1 MAMFRRGP
9 EGSPLSAASVTV
21 MVAVYVGL
29 ALAFGPLLHGLPVR
43 MGWVDGSPATA
54 NDAAFATIDDAFV
67 EHSVLVFRGQDL
79 SPDAQLAFSRRFGP
93 PERHVLTSFALPGH
107 PDVFVVSNVKERGR
121 PTMASLL
128 HAREV
133 PSYGGDTMF
142 ASLFAAYDALS
153 EPMRTLVDGLGAVH
167 DYTLAYE
174 TYFSRFS
181 DRPPLS
187 DEERAAVPPV
197 EHPLVRVHPRSG
209 RRALF
214 VSPGFTRRIVGL
226 APEESDALLGFLRA
240 HVARPDFVYRHR
252 WQAGDLVMWDNRAAL
267 HCAVADY
274 DMDEPRHL
282 HRTSVAGDRPVGV
295 GVAGG

>member
-1 MAMFRRGP
+1 MACQIHR
-9 EGSPLSAASVTV
+9 LSGAIGAEVTG
-21 MVAVYVGL
+21 ADL
-29 ALAFGPLLHGLPVR
+29 AGAL
-43 MGWVDGSPATA
+43 DE
-54 NDAAFATIDDAFV
+54 AAFATIDDAFV

-121 PTMASLL
+121 PTGAIRAGQYWHSDCSYLERPTMASLL

-153 EPMRTLVDGLGAVH
+153 EPMRTLVDGLRAVH

-174 TYFSRFS
+174 TYFSRFA

-240 HVARPDFVYRHR
+240 HVSRPDFVYRHR

-295 GVAGG
+295 GAAGG

>member
-1 MAMFRRGP
+1 MTVRIHRLAGAIGAQV
-9 EGSPLSAASVTV
+9 EGADLSCD
-21 MVAVYVGL
+21 L
-29 ALAFGPLLHGLPVR
+29 
-43 MGWVDGSPATA
+43 D
-54 NDAAFATIDDAFV
+54 DAAFAAIHDAFV
-67 EHSVLVFRGQDL
+67 AHSVLVFRAQDL

-93 PERHVLTSFALPGH
+93 PERHVLASFALPEN
-107 PDVFVVSNVKERGR
+107 PDVFVVSNVKDAGRPKGAIRAGQYWHTDCSYMER

-133 PSYGGDTMF
+133 PSCGGDTMF
-142 ASLFAAYDALS
+142 ASLLAAYDALS
-153 EPMRTLVDGLGAVH
+153 APMRTLVDGLRAVH

-174 TYFSRFS
+174 TFFSRFA

-197 EHPLVRVHPRSG
+197 EHPLVRVHPESG

-226 APEESDALLGFLRA
+226 EPEESDALLAFLCR
-240 HVARPDFVYRHR
+240 HVSRPDFVYRHR

-274 DMDEPRHL
+274 DMDEPRHM

-295 GVAGG
+295 AADAAGD

>member
-1 MAMFRRGP
+1 MACQIHR
-9 EGSPLSAASVTV
+9 LSGAIGAEVTG
-21 MVAVYVGL
+21 ADL
-29 ALAFGPLLHGLPVR
+29 ARAL
-43 MGWVDGSPATA
+43 DE
-54 NDAAFATIDDAFV
+54 AAFATIDDAFV

-121 PTMASLL
+121 PTGAIRAGQYWHSDCSYLERPTMASLL

-153 EPMRTLVDGLGAVH
+153 EPMRTLVDGLRAVH

-174 TYFSRFS
+174 TYFSRFA

-240 HVARPDFVYRHR
+240 HVSRPDFVYRHR

-295 GVAGG
+295 GAAGG